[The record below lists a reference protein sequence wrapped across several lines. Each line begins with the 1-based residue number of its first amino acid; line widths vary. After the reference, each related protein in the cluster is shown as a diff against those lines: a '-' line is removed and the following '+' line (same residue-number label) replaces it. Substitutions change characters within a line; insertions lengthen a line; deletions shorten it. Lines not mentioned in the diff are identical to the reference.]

1 MQDFRK
7 GGAGNSKNLRLIKT
21 RMKIFQPKTKSVFL
35 PKIRWRPKKKK
46 KGLYS
51 NLVRFL
57 AEKKVFA
64 HRFCAQTFCPS
75 YKGGGGGGGAC
86 HNFAY
91 FSMLIILSWKPKG
104 EWNGPPKYAP
114 ESIIIHILFKYCFV
128 VGFRFGFRFIFDFST
143 VPIWKKENKKRN
155 YWLTEE
161 ESRTQ
166 GSRPRS
172 RTKKFQ
178 GQGQERSRP

>member
-1 MQDFRK
+1 
-7 GGAGNSKNLRLIKT
+7 
-21 RMKIFQPKTKSVFL
+21 
-35 PKIRWRPKKKK
+35 
-46 KGLYS
+46 
-51 NLVRFL
+51 
-57 AEKKVFA
+57 
-64 HRFCAQTFCPS
+64 
-75 YKGGGGGGGAC
+75 
-86 HNFAY
+86 
-91 FSMLIILSWKPKG
+91 MLIILSWRPKG
-104 EWNGPPKYAP
+104 GGPWPNGPPKYAP

-143 VPIWKKENKKRN
+143 VPISKKENKKRN

-178 GQGQERSRP
+178 GQGQDRSRPKTKDTGGKCSLEKKKGLCKNFSGDPPKKRVLSPHFSVELQKIRSSKIFFKWSTKF